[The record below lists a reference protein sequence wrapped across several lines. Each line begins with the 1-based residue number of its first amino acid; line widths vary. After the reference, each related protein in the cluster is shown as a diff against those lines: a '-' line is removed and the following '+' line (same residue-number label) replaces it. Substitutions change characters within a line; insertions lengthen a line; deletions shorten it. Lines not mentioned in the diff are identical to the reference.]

1 MSAPSYRAQT
11 AADPRHARTAFGAM
25 IAVLA
30 LAIILA
36 LGQSPAASPA
46 TVTAAHPPQAVEP
59 ERQHAAPL
67 PKVAA
72 ARPMPGEFRL
82 APGNGEPPGIVVP
95 RARATTVQPMPGE
108 FRLGPGN
115 AEPVG
120 ITVPLD

>member
-1 MSAPSYRAQT
+1 
-11 AADPRHARTAFGAM
+11 M

-36 LGQSPAASPA
+36 LGRSSAAAPA
-46 TVTAAHPPQAVEP
+46 TVTAAHPPRAAER
-59 ERQHAAPL
+59 ERQHAAPRT
-67 PKVAA
+67 KVVA

-82 APGNGEPPGIVVP
+82 APGNGEPPGIVIP
-95 RARATTVQPMPGE
+95 RARVTTVEPMPGE

-115 AEPVG
+115 TEPVG